1 MLLQQQQP
9 LSLLGTKTGWL
20 ELTGC
25 RVSLALL
32 PVCSSAA
39 LSFPHQSQL
48 HLAAACSWEVC
59 AAVVVV
65 CVVVVR
71 SGRDV
76 LVTALHCLLL
86 GCSAE
91 GCSWVVLVLVMVMVL
106 LVLGYNWLVLVL
118 VLLVLVLVLL
128 VLVLVPLA

>member
-1 MLLQQQQP
+1 M
-9 LSLLGTKTGWL
+9 
-20 ELTGC
+20 
-25 RVSLALL
+25 
-32 PVCSSAA
+32 
-39 LSFPHQSQL
+39 
-48 HLAAACSWEVC
+48 
-59 AAVVVV
+59 VVV

-91 GCSWVVLVLVMVMVL
+91 GCSWVVLVLVMML
-106 LVLGYNWLVLVL
+106 LLLGYSWLELVL

-128 VLVLVPLA
+128 PLA